1 VTGTSKV
8 PLQGFAHL
16 EGMNGTQKFTSVS
29 CISYIIN
36 KQTMNFRIQK
46 DTRSP
51 DRLPSAHT
59 CFNQLDL
66 PEYPNQET
74 LQKMLLLACRE
85 CTEGF
90 AFA

>member
-1 VTGTSKV
+1 
-8 PLQGFAHL
+8 
-16 EGMNGTQKFTSVS
+16 MNGTQKFT
-29 CISYIIN
+29 
-36 KQTMNFRIQK
+36 IQK
-46 DTRSP
+46 DTRSQ

-66 PEYPNQET
+66 PEYPNYET

-85 CTEGF
+85 CSEGF